1 MRKARWLFLALVLTG
16 CAHAPSPMSADALLQ
31 QAIDAAGG
39 EAALSQAQVLAW
51 TGEAVVV
58 ADGQRIELGVD
69 TSVEPFTQARS
80 DTWLRDRGRSTLRS
94 LEIDG
99 DQGWMTRDGQRTA
112 MPIAMQR
119 HERAQYAV
127 YGLMRLVTL
136 RDAGANVQALPD
148 DPDGLHGLRV
158 SHPQA
163 PTAELYFHSDGR
175 LAYLTNSV
183 PAPDGDG
190 SVAQRFDF
198 QGAIEADGVRW
209 PRTLRISQSGQ
220 PYFELHLL
228 TFHATPK
235 Q

>member
-1 MRKARWLFLALVLTG
+1 MRMARCLFVAFVLTA
-16 CAHAPSPMSADALLQ
+16 CAHAPSTSPADTLLQ

-39 EAALSQAQVLAW
+39 EAALSRAQVLAW
-51 TGEAVVV
+51 TGEATVL

-69 TSVEPFTQARS
+69 TRVAPFTKARS
-80 DTWLRDRGRSTLRS
+80 DTWVRDPGRNTLRS

-99 DQGWMTRDGQRTA
+99 DQGWMTRGGQRTA

-119 HERAQYAV
+119 HERVQYAV

-136 RDAGANVQALPD
+136 RDAGADVQALPD
-148 DPDGLHGLRV
+148 DAGGLRGLRV

-163 PTAELYFHSDGR
+163 PATDMYFHDDGR

-183 PAPDGDG
+183 PAAEGHG

-198 QGAIEADGVRW
+198 EGTIEADGVRW
-209 PRTLRISQSGQ
+209 PRTLRISQSGK
-220 PYFELHLL
+220 PYFELHLS

-235 Q
+235 P

>member
-1 MRKARWLFLALVLTG
+1 MRTARWLFVAFALAG
-16 CAHAPSPMSADALLQ
+16 CAHAPSTSPADALLQ

-39 EAALSQAQVLAW
+39 QAALSQAQVLAW
-51 TGEAVVV
+51 TGEAVVM

-69 TSVEPFTQARS
+69 TRVAPFTQARS
-80 DTWLRDRGRSTLRS
+80 DTWLRNPGRSTLRS

-99 DQGWMTRDGQRTA
+99 DQGWMTCGGQRTA

-136 RDAGANVQALPD
+136 RDAGADVQALPD
-148 DPDGLHGLRV
+148 DADGLRGLRV

-163 PTAELYFHSDGR
+163 PTTDMYFHVDGR

-183 PAPDGDG
+183 PAADGHG
-190 SVAQRFDF
+190 SVAQRFGFEDT
-198 QGAIEADGVRW
+198 IEGDGVRW

-228 TFHATPK
+228 TFHAAPK